1 MNGPLDGISLVSV
14 ALNIPGPVAVARL
27 VEMGASATTVLPPA
41 GDPLQIYRQAWFDEL
56 HRDHDVLTLD
66 LKQDAERRQMHAL
79 LAQADVFLTSSRPSA
94 LRRLGLDFEK
104 LVARHPRLCQVDI
117 VGYPGDA
124 GEVAGH
130 DLTYQAVHGLVRGEQ
145 LPPTL
150 SVDLMGAERAV
161 TEVLAVLRERSR
173 SRVGARRQVVL
184 SEMADLLSAPLRHGL
199 TTPGGLLGA
208 VCRCTASI
216 PRRRGGWR
224 WRPWNHTSRGRSSR
238 RWQVR
243 DGQPSATNR
252 PSPNSP
258 PDASGRSSPS
268 GRPAT
273 GKSGRSGTASRWSP
287 SPIHGPSTS
296 DALKGA

>member
-161 TEVLAVLRERSR
+161 TEVLAVLRERPR
-173 SRVGARRQVVL
+173 SGVGARRQVVL

-199 TTPGGLLGA
+199 TTPGGLLGGGLPLYGVYPAQEGRVALAALEPHFARALVAALAGERWAA
-208 VCRCTASI
+208 VGDESAESELTTGRLREVFAQ
-216 PRRRGGWR
+216 R
-224 WRPWNHTSRGRSSR
+224 TSRDWEEWAQR
-238 RWQVR
+238 
-243 DGQPSATNR
+243 
-252 PSPNSP
+252 
-258 PDASGRSSPS
+258 
-268 GRPAT
+268 
-273 GKSGRSGTASRWSP
+273 
-287 SPIHGPSTS
+287 HGIPLVAVA
-296 DALKGA
+296 DPRAID